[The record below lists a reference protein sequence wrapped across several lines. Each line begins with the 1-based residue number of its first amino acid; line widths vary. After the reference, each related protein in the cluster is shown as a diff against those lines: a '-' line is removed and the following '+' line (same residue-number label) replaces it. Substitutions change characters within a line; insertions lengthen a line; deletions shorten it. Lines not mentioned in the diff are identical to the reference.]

1 DSVVDFSR
9 ICGKFALT
17 MGVLCLTLEGFLQP
31 AIERVFYIWKAV
43 HNVKR
48 DGDCAMSFSCSE
60 VS

>member
-1 DSVVDFSR
+1 M
-9 ICGKFALT
+9 
-17 MGVLCLTLEGFLQP
+17 MGFLCLTSEEFFQP

-48 DGDCAMSFSCSE
+48 DGDCAMSFSCFE

>member
-1 DSVVDFSR
+1 M
-9 ICGKFALT
+9 